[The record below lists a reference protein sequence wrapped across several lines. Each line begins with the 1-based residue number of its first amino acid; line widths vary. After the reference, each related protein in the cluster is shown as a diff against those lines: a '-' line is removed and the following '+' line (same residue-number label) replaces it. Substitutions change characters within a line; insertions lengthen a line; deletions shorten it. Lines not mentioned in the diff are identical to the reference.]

1 MFAGIIATTLALY
14 IFALVRWSSP
24 RHTPDV
30 GLLLREPGS
39 YIRDQLPYVATWA
52 VAIVVLATVGALLVG
67 RYAPRGTTDVSFE
80 SAWWKAF
87 EPADEY
93 LTHVGCEL
101 TDGTHIAGTLWTF
114 STSVDETAD
123 RDIGL
128 VAPITYRPGDDAA
141 TSVLDD
147 VSVVVVSATQIK
159 YLTITYLDHQ
169 CCR

>member
-1 MFAGIIATTLALY
+1 MC
-14 IFALVRWSSP
+14 RS
-24 RHTPDV
+24 R
-30 GLLLREPGS
+30 
-39 YIRDQLPYVATWA
+39 
-52 VAIVVLATVGALLVG
+52 
-67 RYAPRGTTDVSFE
+67 

-93 LTHVGCEL
+93 RTHVGCEL

-141 TSVLDD
+141 ESVLDG
-147 VSVVVVSATQIK
+147 VGLVVVRAERIK
-159 YLTITYLDHQ
+159 YLTITYLELA
-169 CCR
+169 